1 MYMGHC
7 KEKRSDPVS
16 ERSLRAERSNPIV
29 LWDCFRAKAL
39 RNDRLRLRDYFVA
52 MLLAMILVLIS
63 GCSYLPVHEESFP
76 VMGTVAEIKIVT
88 TDAAKAGN
96 AARKIKDL
104 FKKIESDLSY
114 YDPSSRLSRI
124 NKAAAAGYA
133 SLTEEE
139 SGLIRRS
146 LIISALT
153 EGAFDITFYPVWNAW
168 KKAEK
173 NGRLPERSRL
183 EQALKKT
190 GYRKIILSDKGRKMK
205 YASKDI
211 SVNLGG
217 IAKEYAL
224 EKCAELLKNAGVNG
238 ALVSLG
244 GDILALGEGR
254 GGGWKVGIQDP
265 FDPSKIA
272 KKITVKNKM
281 VLTSG
286 IYERYVEIE
295 GKRYHHIIDMRT
307 GYPVA
312 GLASVTIV
320 RDIGSKDPIP
330 SIAIFLMGRERAMQ
344 YLGGRPDIGYCI
356 IDSEGRQA
364 VSYKL

>member
-1 MYMGHC
+1 M
-7 KEKRSDPVS
+7 RIFSFIFAAIFS
-16 ERSLRAERSNPIV
+16 SL
-29 LWDCFRAKAL
+29 LFC
-39 RNDRLRLRDYFVA
+39 
-52 MLLAMILVLIS
+52 
-63 GCSYLPVHEESFP
+63 GCSPVAIHDESFP
-76 VMGTVAEIKIVT
+76 VMGTVAEIKIVS
-88 TDAAKAGN
+88 TDAAKAGK

-104 FKKIESDLSY
+104 LKKIESDLSY
-114 YDPSSRLSRI
+114 YDQSSRLSRI

-139 SGLIRRS
+139 SALIRRS

-153 EGAFDITFYPVWNAW
+153 EGAFDITFYPVWDAW

-173 NGRLPERSRL
+173 TGSPPAPAQLK
-183 EQALKKT
+183 QALSKT
-190 GYRKIILSDKGRKMK
+190 GYRKIILFDKGRKMK

-224 EKCAELLKNAGVNG
+224 EKCAELLKDLGIDN

-244 GDILALGEGR
+244 GDILALGGGR
-254 GGGWKVGIQDP
+254 GDGWKVGIQDP
-265 FDPSKIA
+265 FETSRIA
-272 KKITVKNKM
+272 KKVSVKNKM

-295 GKRYHHIIDMRT
+295 GKRYHHIIDMQT

-312 GLASVTIV
+312 GLASVTIA
-320 RDIGSKDPIP
+320 RDIGAKDTAP
-330 SIAIFLMGRERAMQ
+330 SIALFLMGREKAAQ
-344 YLGGRPDIGYCI
+344 YLDGRPDIGYFI
-356 IDSEGRQA
+356 VDSEGKA
-364 VSYKL
+364 SHKL